1 MWEPEVSVNAAT
13 GRSGFH
19 SNSRGDRRP
28 VGACR
33 SLPSS
38 HSIPGDSVENCDPV
52 ARGAHHLRT
61 YRRLWDP
68 VAV

>member
-1 MWEPEVSVNAAT
+1 MLPRGVLVSTATPEGTVGRLEPVV
-13 GRSGFH
+13 
-19 SNSRGDRRP
+19 
-28 VGACR
+28 
-33 SLPSS
+33 LPSS

-52 ARGAHHLRT
+52 ACGTHHLRT